1 MADAVDDR
9 KNLGIEEMY
18 RSICATDAIP
28 LRYSKSKMEELRQ
41 SSLELKA
48 THRRIKKEEKAEKRK
63 RTRLLAKAA
72 LLDKNDLLEAFKL
85 KHERELQ
92 TEMWAAKRKE
102 KLAAEGGHAGDCLT
116 AASSGT
122 KPGDSPGATADD
134 ASPDPP
140 MHAKLVR
147 ESTAALDDHD
157 DGKLDEA

>member
-1 MADAVDDR
+1 M
-9 KNLGIEEMY
+9 
-18 RSICATDAIP
+18 
-28 LRYSKSKMEELRQ
+28 
-41 SSLELKA
+41 
-48 THRRIKKEEKAEKRK
+48 
-63 RTRLLAKAA
+63 AKAA

-102 KLAAEGGHAGDCLT
+102 KLAAEEGHAGECLT

-157 DGKLDEA
+157 DGKLDEVQRMRWRSKWAQNSFKAVSFSAHNMCAGDRAVAKSSR